1 VGVSGNA
8 TRCEVMV
15 VSTGSGFGFVV
26 LFALGAGLANAL
38 TSVFQRMG
46 VEDAPDDATLRL
58 SLLSHALRRG
68 VWLLGFALMVA
79 SFLLQAVA
87 LHLGRL
93 SEVQPIL
100 TTELIFLVIVL
111 GIWFGFAIGAR
122 EWLGVIG
129 TAGGLAGFL
138 YFAHPEEGNA
148 TPPAWEWLVAG
159 GACSAAMLVTVLL
172 ALRGPRWWRAAMFG
186 TAAAISFAFTAALT
200 KVVAGV
206 VASDWTTLYRHW
218 QTYGLVVFGVLGV
231 FLAQNA
237 FHAGPIVAS
246 QSSIVLVD
254 PLASIL
260 IGVGLFGDS
269 LRTGGLWGPL
279 EALSL
284 LVMFVGA
291 FSLAHS
297 PLIAGMK
304 GEDDHY
310 HELLAHRTRA
320 NRGPEG
326 GPPDYA
332 RSPG

>member
-1 VGVSGNA
+1 MTAVY
-8 TRCEVMV
+8 
-15 VSTGSGFGFVV
+15 TGSGFGLVV
-26 LFALGAGLANAL
+26 ILALGAGLANAL

-46 VEDAPDDATLRL
+46 VEDAPDDATLRI
-58 SLLSHALRRG
+58 SLLTHALRRG
-68 VWLLGFALMVA
+68 IWLFGFALMVA

-87 LHLGRL
+87 LHLGQL

-100 TTELIFLVIVL
+100 TTELIFLVVVL
-111 GIWFGFAIGAR
+111 GIWFGFAIGIR
-122 EWLGVIG
+122 EWVGVIA

-138 YFAHPEEGNA
+138 YFAHPQEGTTA
-148 TPPAWEWLVAG
+148 PPTWEWLVAG
-159 GACSAAMLVTVLL
+159 GACSAVILVAVLL
-172 ALRGPRWWRAAMFG
+172 ARRGPRWWRATMFG

-206 VASDWTTLYRHW
+206 AASDWTMLYRHW

-246 QSSIVLVD
+246 QSSLVLVD

-269 LRTGGLWGPL
+269 LRTGGAWGPL

-284 LVMFVGA
+284 LVMFAGA

-297 PLIAGMK
+297 PLITGMK
-304 GEDDHY
+304 GEDDRY
-310 HELLAHRTRA
+310 DELLAQRTPAR
-320 NRGPEG
+320 RVPEG
-326 GPPDYA
+326 CPAHYA
-332 RSPG
+332 SPS